1 MTFPPTETEAA
12 EEIFS
17 SIYHPFQ
24 DIWSAELKCGS
35 ADVIVALIPSRL
47 PGLVEFDLGLGF
59 LDHSKF
65 IGAMM
70 KHMLISPLRFSGVFQ
85 SLEIVK
91 FGLDAESYLP

>member
-1 MTFPPTETEAA
+1 MTSPAEIEAA

-17 SIYHPFQ
+17 SIYHLFP

-35 ADVIVALIPSRL
+35 VDVIVALLLPRL
-47 PGLVEFDLGLGF
+47 PGLVELDLGLGF
-59 LDHSKF
+59 LNHSKF

-70 KHMLISPLRFSGVFQ
+70 KHMLISPLRFSGAFQ